1 MPKTRMVPTE
11 LIETY
16 RSGTLDECVARYQTD
31 KTMFPYHVGSFLR
44 SLIAVK
50 LIYGDSQRYDIH
62 NKGTVHNKHADK
74 SLLELYDSLPVDQCI
89 QLYRMQHDNVDYKTR
104 YALRVMIATKYIYG
118 DAYVSIKDQQ

>member
-1 MPKTRMVPTE
+1 MPKIRRVPME

-16 RSGTLDECVARYQTD
+16 RSGTLDECVARYQAD

-50 LIYGDSQRYDIH
+50 LIYGDSQRYDIL
-62 NKGTVHNKHADK
+62 NEGTVRNRHADK

-89 QLYRMQHDNVDYKTR
+89 QLYHMQHDNVDYKTR

-118 DAYVSIKDQQ
+118 DAYVSIKGQQ